1 MLYVQDERMPYER
14 SKEMHIPQTH
24 HMQKRLLEMQ
34 DQRLP
39 EKRASISAVQ
49 AAHEYANF
57 GRDVVAEHDLREWL

>member
-39 EKRASISAVQ
+39 EKRASISA
-49 AAHEYANF
+49 ASPHESAIF
-57 GRDVVAEHDLREWL
+57 GRDVVAEHDLRE